1 MTSSFQDTVLDFDL
15 NFLQQPSINAEIE
28 SKLEKQ
34 KKAILIAKKK
44 TIATDSLIRKYY
56 EKKEQLDQT
65 EIRLLAS
72 KEECKQICIDYKNSV
87 EKCTQLEKDVQLL
100 QSRYSEMEQNYI
112 MSQNQVEAMKSHAR
126 QLQDLVKE
134 NETTIE
140 SMKIDNGLEK
150 SNIKDIEKKFASLQ
164 KEHDQV
170 LKQLS
175 LACVIALGKKKLQNH
190 HKNILQ
196 KYVSTND
203 DQDEDDDDSLSESSE
218 GTDFFEASP
227 DSPLYTVIEICPEVD
242 ETKEADINND
252 EKESIKQDV
261 RRMLEDHESD
271 YSNGV
276 VSEDTGRGSSLAF
289 SDSEKCVN
297 SPDYFAT
304 NSPAVE
310 TNPKNSKT
318 FADASTSTR
327 KNPEMIHRATS
338 PIAFDDDIETDHTL
352 SQIVVQDENLIT
364 DLNLSDTANI
374 KEKPKLIDI
383 ATSPVRDLGK
393 ITIATS
399 PVRDLGKITI
409 ATSPVIFMDTS
420 DITTCTSDSNKDN
433 GTNIVHNEDSER
445 NETRNHIVFNDLSNN
460 CELEISGKSRK
471 EKSCFENQSSID
483 TQEEINNDNEVEMIL
498 NTMKLRHK
506 LITPL
511 PQTPVRLSKK
521 IRKHLE
527 PVYEKPNVEIQKH
540 SCPDAIE
547 LREENKLLKSSIA
560 DLTKDILNI
569 KFILKK
575 QLLMP
580 ESPKKSPT
588 TTNIESSNTK
598 LHDNTS
604 QQSIITVNDSDEN
617 ITVVSNEIQNCDVTV
632 DICPMEVSNDK
643 TLVRDSE
650 KHIDFDDELS
660 PGVIS
665 SHETDFVPI
674 LPQDISIEAP
684 QRTSYIQADSQNIN
698 SEDVTENNS
707 VPETRCE
714 ELTTSENVFEIID
727 NPVSKCESDMLDINR
742 HDKQNVGRQK
752 KLSRL
757 DKLRRR
763 LIPKSKIKFKPPPTR
778 KRKHCKIIPIS
789 KLNQSETVLN
799 NKVAFEKA
807 IKVMKELN
815 LKQLTPNK
823 DMSSIN
829 KNVEINKTPEKINA
843 VTKENKNDGDVKSL
857 CKDKI
862 DAKQFVVCL
871 PRLNLEKQ
879 MQNIKKCGIQ
889 HVENTLGSVNSSPEK
904 YTDDIDT
911 ASPKSVRTTRSR
923 SKLGDQSYDE
933 NILSLKSPRKVT
945 EEVAEEIIKTHD
957 RSEKVRRRLK
967 RVASDSSDVSCKRV
981 LRSSLR
987 DSRNSIE
994 DNNVSLAELASPR
1007 RTNNTSKIKSPINRS
1022 SLRNSRNSAED
1033 NNVNLAEITSPRR
1046 TNNTSKIKSPIN
1058 TNSLRDSR
1066 NSRED
1071 NNISL
1076 AELASP
1082 RRTYSTSKIKSPL
1095 NRSSLGDSRN
1105 SVEDN
1110 NVNLAE
1116 VTSPRRS
1123 NDTSKIKSALNRSS
1137 EENKT
1142 DKCNI
1147 NASNPIVESNNNNI
1161 VDVTYDSRVS
1171 DPRKSILCKMIE
1183 KYGRG
1188 SVKFAP
1194 KKISENITN
1203 QIYKKLETDIANII
1217 KLPADESKA
1226 AANKLVEELQ
1236 ELKTKHFMSGFMKYL
1251 KDPLRKQ
1258 ELFSKVTLA
1267 PAPCMTKS
1275 EQILLYIL
1283 KEMEVTTPDFVNL
1296 VLTHIEFSLFHL
1308 NKTPE
1313 FDVIESL
1320 SHFYAL
1326 TCRYFRLKTRLRLFL
1341 LDAMYCLQ
1349 FKVVP
1354 LVKQCL
1360 EVWMHILPL
1369 AHMGIAKSPLVTCLV
1384 YLLHFYKC
1392 EDRFNRIQD
1401 IRMILNKKYF
1411 YKMTDWNE
1419 PKILEMF
1426 RNCLTELREIPL
1438 EKKMLR
1444 LAFIILAKR
1453 QGPTWCQKN
1462 IIKNMLTPLIEQEN
1476 VPLRTKKFCVSLL
1489 GPLLKPY
1496 PKDMKVHCEIVVNQ
1510 LLDKLEN
1517 NPQDDMK
1524 EAIFT
1529 SLIYMNK
1536 HNQNRVTRALLS
1548 WSPKKPS
1555 EEFEQL
1561 MCDFVREKPVRVW
1574 KGILSKITL

>member
-1 MTSSFQDTVLDFDL
+1 MTSSFQDTVFDFDL

-65 EIRLLAS
+65 EVRLLAS

-150 SNIKDIEKKFASLQ
+150 SNLKDIEKKFASLQ

-190 HKNILQ
+190 HKRILQ

-203 DQDEDDDDSLSESSE
+203 DQDDDDSLSEGSE
-218 GTDFFEASP
+218 VTDFFEASP
-227 DSPLYTVIEICPEVD
+227 DSPLYTVIEICPEVE
-242 ETKEADINND
+242 ETKEDDINGD

-261 RRMLEDHESD
+261 RRMIEDHESD

-327 KNPEMIHRATS
+327 KNTETIHRATS
-338 PIAFDDDIETDHTL
+338 PIVFDDDCGTSRI
-352 SQIVVQDENLIT
+352 SQNVVQDGHLVT
-364 DLNLSDTANI
+364 DLNVSETANI

-399 PVRDLGKITI
+399 PV
-409 ATSPVIFMDTS
+409 IFMDTS
-420 DITTCTSDSNKDN
+420 DKSTCNTDSNKDS
-433 GTNIVHNEDSER
+433 GTNVVHNEDGER
-445 NETRNHIVFNDLSNN
+445 NETKNHIVIKDLSNN
-460 CELEISGKSRK
+460 CELEISGKSRN
-471 EKSCFENQSSID
+471 EKSCLESHSSIGSR
-483 TQEEINNDNEVEMIL
+483 EETNNDNEVEMIL
-498 NTMKLRHK
+498 SSMQLRHK

-521 IRKHLE
+521 IRKHLG
-527 PVYEKPNVEIQKH
+527 PAHEKTNDEIKKH

-560 DLTKDILNI
+560 DLTKEILNI
-569 KFILKK
+569 KYILKK
-575 QLLMP
+575 QLIMP

-588 TTNIESSNTK
+588 KTNIETLNAK
-598 LHDNTS
+598 LHDSAS
-604 QQSIITVNDSDEN
+604 QESVITVNDSDEN
-617 ITVVSNEIQNCDVTV
+617 ITTVRNDIQNCDVTV
-632 DICPMEVSNDK
+632 NMCPTEVSSDK
-643 TLVRDSE
+643 TLAMDSE
-650 KHIDFDDELS
+650 KPVDVNGELS
-660 PGVIS
+660 PNVMS

-674 LPQDISIEAP
+674 LSQDISIEAP
-684 QRTSYIQADSQNIN
+684 HTTQYIQTNSQSTN
-698 SEDVTENNS
+698 SVNVTEDNNVSETRRETLTTAEDVFATE
-707 VPETRCE
+707 
-714 ELTTSENVFEIID
+714 D
-727 NPVSKCESDMLDINR
+727 NLVSKCESDKLDIYR
-742 HDKQNVGRQK
+742 HNKQNVGRQK

-763 LIPKSKIKFKPPPTR
+763 LIPKSKIKFKQLPTR
-778 KRKHCKIIPIS
+778 KRRHCTIIPIG
-789 KLNQSETVLN
+789 KLNQSEAVLN
-799 NKVAFEKA
+799 NKAAYEKA

-815 LKQLTPNK
+815 SKQLTQNK
-823 DMSSIN
+823 DVSGVN
-829 KNVEINKTPEKINA
+829 KNVEINKTPEKLIA
-843 VTKENKNDGDVKSL
+843 VNKEIPNVGDARSV
-857 CKDKI
+857 CKDIIGTKH
-862 DAKQFVVCL
+862 FVVCL
-871 PRLNLEKQ
+871 PRLNLEKH
-879 MQNIKKCGIQ
+879 MQ
-889 HVENTLGSVNSSPEK
+889 NSSPEK
-904 YTDDIDT
+904 NSNVIYT
-911 ASPKSVRTTRSR
+911 ASPKSIRTTRSR
-923 SKLGDQSYDE
+923 NKIGEQSYDDS
-933 NILSLKSPRKVT
+933 LFSLKSPRKVT
-945 EEVAEEIIKTHD
+945 EKDAEEIIKTHD
-957 RSEKVRRRLK
+957 RSEKVRKRLK
-967 RVASDSSDVSCKRV
+967 RTASDSSDVSCKRV

-994 DNNVSLAELASPR
+994 DNNVSLAELVSPTR
-1007 RTNNTSKIKSPINRS
+1007 SNNTRKIKNTLNS
-1022 SLRNSRNSAED
+1022 SFEED
-1033 NNVNLAEITSPRR
+1033 
-1046 TNNTSKIKSPIN
+1046 
-1058 TNSLRDSR
+1058 
-1066 NSRED
+1066 
-1071 NNISL
+1071 
-1076 AELASP
+1076 
-1082 RRTYSTSKIKSPL
+1082 
-1095 NRSSLGDSRN
+1095 
-1105 SVEDN
+1105 
-1110 NVNLAE
+1110 
-1116 VTSPRRS
+1116 
-1123 NDTSKIKSALNRSS
+1123 
-1137 EENKT
+1137 KT
-1142 DKCNI
+1142 DKSNI
-1147 NASNPIVESNNNNI
+1147 NALNPIVESNNNDI
-1161 VDVTYDSRVS
+1161 DDVTYDSQVI

-1226 AANKLVEELQ
+1226 AVNALVEELQ
-1236 ELKTKHFMSGFMKYL
+1236 ELNTKHFMSGLMKYL

-1258 ELFSKVTLA
+1258 ELFSKVGSA

-1283 KEMEVTTPDFVNL
+1283 KELEVTTPDFVNL
-1296 VLTHIEFSLFHL
+1296 ILTHIEFSLFHL

-1419 PKILEMF
+1419 PKMLEMF

-1462 IIKNMLTPLIEQEN
+1462 LIKNMLIPLIEQEN
-1476 VPLRTKKFCVSLL
+1476 VPLKTKKFCVSLL

-1496 PKDMKVHCEIVVNQ
+1496 PKDMKVHCEIAVNQ

-1517 NPQDDMK
+1517 NPRDDMK